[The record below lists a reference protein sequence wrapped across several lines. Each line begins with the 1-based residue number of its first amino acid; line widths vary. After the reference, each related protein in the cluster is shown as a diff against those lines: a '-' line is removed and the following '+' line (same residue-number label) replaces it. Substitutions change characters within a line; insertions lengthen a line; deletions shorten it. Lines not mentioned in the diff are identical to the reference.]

1 LPVAIRGNQSQAPL
15 AWSTSKRLK
24 IRNK

>member
-1 LPVAIRGNQSQAPL
+1 VIRGYQSQAPL

-24 IRNK
+24 IRNR

>member
-1 LPVAIRGNQSQAPL
+1 MIRGNQSQVPL